1 LSDDPTIGTCWDA
14 DRLDL
19 AREGVGIQPR
29 ARYMSTEFAREIAD
43 HGAIKAIQNESKQG
57 RG

>member
-1 LSDDPTIGTCWDA
+1 
-14 DRLDL
+14 
-19 AREGVGIQPR
+19 
-29 ARYMSTEFAREIAD
+29 MSTEFAREIAD